1 VVEIQELDAKTWSD
15 ALGSGPAFLI
25 LGKTTCQACTEW
37 AEELSGWEHT
47 HPDVNVVKIM
57 LDRPGLARFK
67 MAHPWVAEVDMLPMN
82 VLMRD
87 GEVLKQW
94 AGAGLP
100 RLEARLK
107 RVMG

>member
-1 VVEIQELDAKTWSD
+1 
-15 ALGSGPAFLI
+15 
-25 LGKTTCQACTEW
+25 
-37 AEELSGWEHT
+37 
-47 HPDVNVVKIM
+47 
-57 LDRPGLARFK
+57 